1 MVAELLSPTSDI
13 LSTSLMKKFHFL
25 DNWNN
30 GLHEFDT
37 IREAKREARRHTC
50 GFTLYIYDDTGKQ
63 VATVPPAERPF
74 P

>member
-1 MVAELLSPTSDI
+1 
-13 LSTSLMKKFHFL
+13 MKKYHFL

-37 IREAKREARRHTC
+37 LREAKREARRHTC